1 MSFGSS
7 MRFEVGGQAGKPAI
21 FWDQGKKPNKTR
33 KFGYKSKDM
42 RHPIRSNP
50 NDGDPF
56 EEEVYVYRHD
66 NTTSKPDMVNAT
78 ADKKP
83 PNPPRPEKDFIRRNR
98 ERYAEKKKKQA
109 NDVKVEHPM
118 ANTVTLTQDQL
129 NAILASVGKMAS
141 GKENALRIS
150 IDKDNNEI
158 SIADAETEKTDQQK
172 ASPREEDKE
181 KKEEGSIFSLLNASK
196 KDDGQ
201 VSSRKLRAGHVSPR
215 RRDGRRQHRRR
226 DDDAS
231 ESVLSVKEKGRKSQG
246 GKSNKSDKKVVES
259 ESGDSQGKEKSDVT
273 KSDDAKGDNH
283 EAKGDN
289 KEDKQEGGDHV
300 LFYES
305 PRVPWKHMTV
315 AEKKRLQWARERAEL
330 VQNYDP
336 WGRPGA
342 GAPLRTSGG
351 DVLADFN
358 TRKDELNKSVENLPE
373 KKQTAA
379 ATDTHQTV
387 ADSKQTPHQ
396 TVRDTKQ
403 TPTADKSKDKVGQD
417 RGGAH
422 SILEGKV
429 VLAGFVIDEDKVLT
443 AKQSEKKKWLEELER
458 QREEQ
463 RLKKQKSKERDK
475 AGLDDTWADRFGS
488 YKPAPLPEQETVV
501 LVIDKRSSHLESSSA
516 PDIADSQPA
525 AVRSSFKVGKA
536 TPSDEKILK
545 DKQDEKRRWL
555 QDLEKQ
561 MEENK
566 ARKLRDKE
574 RDAEAETWADRFTQN
589 INQSA
594 LDNSDLQDT
603 IGRVS
608 DLQNTVGRVSD
619 LQNNVGR
626 VSDLPDNGGR
636 VSSAP
641 QVSARDADDMSYL
654 RGQNVMIDPITR
666 KELELKK
673 EKYVHHQEA
682 LRMQIE
688 EKERRKREERERK
701 MREEMEEEMKMKS
714 ERDNLQNQFDNEQ
727 QKIRQKE
734 EARQR
739 RINELKMA
747 MDEAQE
753 KAQQEKLIKKMEHL
767 RQGGHDISHLKAHL
781 DEPDARQSVLS
792 DLSDPVVSA
801 RSLPAMSPRVQQ
813 VEPVH
818 VPSLNLTS
826 RQSHDS
832 SNTKYGLPE
841 ISSRTVDLPHPVVG
855 SHDPY
860 TENRVLTPS
869 RYRHPSQPPRPDPS
883 SPRREIGTQT
893 LGQEEVMRERQAEK
907 TKKVRVISAKKED
920 KAELKR
926 GRQRE
931 RVAKEHQGDK
941 TKWNYQNPKLRRNVK
956 QSERDP
962 FYEKKRQRSEERR
975 KKRGKELLALVE
987 LNKPIIPDQV
997 GSNRSRG
1004 PSPNKEGYS
1013 PRNEYDTKYRSLSPD
1028 RQNVKRRNNNSLSPH
1043 RSQERMRGGQSPGR
1057 RRSPSPPIP
1066 TLRTNEVSGLSPPVP
1081 ALRHKR
1087 DVGRGTQVL
1096 RLDNGYENSYDNDQY
1111 SYSNYNPP
1119 ASDRKSKQGHYLDRN
1134 PIEAPV
1140 DGGDFVPF
1148 TRTTEILDPARAVE
1162 PMQLSR
1168 ENSKIKK
1175 GRKAYVE
1182 NHNPGSYGRSVE
1194 NLHDKTDKNDPILN
1208 PDLVK
1213 GHPTARQ
1220 DMILQQLSTLK
1231 KSLMQKRREV
1241 ETCMSPSDLER

>member
-1 MSFGSS
+1 MSFGSA
-7 MRFEVGGQAGKPAI
+7 MRFEVGGQGGKPAI
-21 FWDQGKKPNKTR
+21 FWDQGKKPKKTR
-33 KFGYKSKDM
+33 KFGYKSKDL

-50 NDGDPF
+50 NGGAPS

-66 NTTSKPDMVNAT
+66 NNTTSKPDKVNAT
-78 ADKKP
+78 DKKP

-98 ERYAEKKKKQA
+98 ERYVEKKKKQA
-109 NDVKVEHPM
+109 NDMKADHPM

-129 NAILASVGKMAS
+129 NAILASVGKLAS

-150 IDKDNNEI
+150 IDKENNEI

-181 KKEEGSIFSLLNASK
+181 KVEEGTISSLLNASK
-196 KDDGQ
+196 KDTDDGQ

-215 RRDGRRQHRRR
+215 RRDGRRQHRRQ
-226 DDDAS
+226 DNDTS

-246 GKSNKSDKKVVES
+246 GKSDKSGKKVVES
-259 ESGDSQGKEKSDVT
+259 VKSGSEDSQGKEKSDVT
-273 KSDDAKGDNH
+273 KSD

-289 KEDKQEGGDHV
+289 QEAKGGNQEDKQDGGDHV

-358 TRKDELNKSVENLPE
+358 TRKDELNQSVENLPE

-379 ATDTHQTV
+379 AAPAPAPDTHQTV
-387 ADSKQTPHQ
+387 ADS
-396 TVRDTKQ
+396 KQ

-417 RGGAH
+417 RGGVH
-422 SILEGKV
+422 SVLEGKV

-443 AKQSEKKKWLEELER
+443 AKQNEKKKWLEELER

-475 AGLDDTWADRFGS
+475 GGLDDTWADRFGS

-516 PDIADSQPA
+516 PDIADSQHA
-525 AVRSSFKVGKA
+525 AVRSSFKVGHA
-536 TPSDEKILK
+536 APSDEKILK
-545 DKQDEKRRWL
+545 DKQEEKRRWL

-594 LDNSDLQDT
+594 LDNSD
-603 IGRVS
+603 V
-608 DLQNTVGRVSD
+608 QNTVGQASY
-619 LQNNVGR
+619 
-626 VSDLPDNGGR
+626 LPDNGGR

-641 QVSARDADDMSYL
+641 QVSARDANDMSYL

-673 EKYVHHQEA
+673 QKYIHHQEA
-682 LRMQIE
+682 LRLQIE

-767 RQGGHDISHLKAHL
+767 RQGGHDITHLKAHL
-781 DEPDARQSVLS
+781 D
-792 DLSDPVVSA
+792 
-801 RSLPAMSPRVQQ
+801 AMSPRVQQ
-813 VEPVH
+813 VEPGH

-869 RYRHPSQPPRPDPS
+869 RYRHPSHPPRPDPS

-893 LGQEEVMRERQAEK
+893 LVEDVSEKFGERREISEVGIEFKEEVMRETQAEK
-907 TKKVRVISAKKED
+907 TKKVRVISAKKEA
-920 KAELKR
+920 KVELKR

-931 RVAKEHQGDK
+931 RVAKGHQGDK
-941 TKWNYQNPKLRRNVK
+941 AKWNYQNQTFRRNVK

-962 FYEKKRQRSEERR
+962 FFEKKRQRSEERR
-975 KKRGKELLALVE
+975 AKRGRELLALVE

-997 GSNRSRG
+997 GSNRSRD
-1004 PSPNKEGYS
+1004 PSPHKEGYS
-1013 PRNEYDTKYRSLSPD
+1013 PRNEYDTKNRSLSPE
-1028 RQNVKRRNNNSLSPH
+1028 RQNVKRRDNKSLSPH
-1043 RSQERMRGGQSPGR
+1043 RSQDRNKGGQSPGR

-1066 TLRTNEVSGLSPPVP
+1066 ALRTNEVSGLSPPVP

-1119 ASDRKSKQGHYLDRN
+1119 ASDRKSKQGHYHDRN

-1168 ENSKIKK
+1168 ENTKIKK
-1175 GRKAYVE
+1175 GRKAYIE

-1213 GHPTARQ
+1213 SHPTARQ

>member
-1 MSFGSS
+1 
-7 MRFEVGGQAGKPAI
+7 MRFEVGGEGGKPAI
-21 FWDQGKKPNKTR
+21 FWDQGKKPQNTR
-33 KFGYKSKDM
+33 KFGYKNKEL
-42 RHPIRSNP
+42 RHPIRSQP
-50 NDGDPF
+50 NDGGPL
-56 EEEVYVYRHD
+56 EEDVFVYRHVS
-66 NTTSKPDMVNAT
+66 NTTSQPDKVMVA

-83 PNPPRPEKDFIRRNR
+83 QNPVRPEKDFIRRNR
-98 ERYAEKKKKQA
+98 ERYAEKKKRQA
-109 NDVKVEHPM
+109 DTVKTEHPM

-150 IDKDNNEI
+150 IDKESNEI
-158 SIADAETEKTDQQK
+158 SIADADVEKTDQQK

-181 KKEEGSIFSLLNASK
+181 KKDGAEEEATIFSLLNASK
-196 KDDGQ
+196 KGSDNGQ
-201 VSSRKLRAGHVSPR
+201 VTIRKLRVGHVSPR

-226 DDDAS
+226 EDDVS
-231 ESVLSVKEKGRKSQG
+231 ESVISVKEKGRESRRGKSKKSDKSQA
-246 GKSNKSDKKVVES
+246 SDKKVVES
-259 ESGDSQGKEKSDVT
+259 VKSETGESQEKEKSDVT
-273 KSDDAKGDNH
+273 KSD

-289 KEDKQEGGDHV
+289 QEAKGGNQEDKQEGGDHV

-315 AEKKRLQWARERAEL
+315 AERKRLQWARERAEL
-330 VQNYDP
+330 EQNYDP

-358 TRKDELNKSVENLPE
+358 TRKDDLNKSVENLPD
-373 KKQTAA
+373 KKQTATA
-379 ATDTHQTV
+379 ETKQIAT
-387 ADSKQTPHQ
+387 ADSSRVT
-396 TVRDTKQ
+396 
-403 TPTADKSKDKVGQD
+403 DKVGGQD
-417 RGGAH
+417 RRALH

-429 VLAGFVIDEDKVLT
+429 VVAGFVIDEDKIVT
-443 AKQSEKKKWLEELER
+443 AKQREKKQWLEELER

-463 RLKKQKSKERDK
+463 RVKKQKSKERDK
-475 AGLDDTWADRFGS
+475 TGLDDTWADRFGS
-488 YKPAPLPEQETVV
+488 YKPAPLPEQDTVV
-501 LVIDKRSSHLESSSA
+501 LVIDKRSSHQESSSA
-516 PDIADSQPA
+516 PDFADSQHA
-525 AVRSSFKVGKA
+525 AVRSSFKVGHA
-536 TPSDEKILK
+536 APSDEKILK
-545 DKQDEKRRWL
+545 DKQQEKRRWL
-555 QDLEKQ
+555 EDLEKQ

-566 ARKLRDKE
+566 ARKMRDKE
-574 RDAEAETWADRFTQN
+574 RDAEGDTWADRFTQN
-589 INQSA
+589 VNQSA
-594 LDNSDLQDT
+594 LDYTERGSDRQDHA
-603 IGRVS
+603 
-608 DLQNTVGRVSD
+608 
-619 LQNNVGR
+619 GR
-626 VSDLPDNGGR
+626 VSDLPDNAGR

-641 QVSARDADDMSYL
+641 QVSARDDGDMTHL
-654 RGQNVMIDPITR
+654 RGQNVMVDPITR

-673 EKYVHHQEA
+673 QKYMHHQEA
-682 LRMQIE
+682 LRSQIE
-688 EKERRKREERERK
+688 EKERLKREERQRK
-701 MREEMEEEMKMKS
+701 MREEMEEEWKMKN
-714 ERDNLQNQFDNEQ
+714 ERDNMQSQFNTEQ

-767 RQGGHDISHLKAHL
+767 RQGGHDVSHLQAHL

-801 RSLPAMSPRVQQ
+801 RSLPAMTPHVHQG
-813 VEPVH
+813 EPVH

-832 SNTKYGLPE
+832 SNIKYGLPE

-860 TENRVLTPS
+860 MENRVLTPS
-869 RYRHPSQPPRPDPS
+869 RYRQPSQPPRPDPT
-883 SPRREIGTQT
+883 SPRREFGTQT
-893 LGQEEVMRERQAEK
+893 IEGDMSEKIGERRREISEVGIEFKEEMMIERRAER
-907 TKKVRVISAKKED
+907 TKKVRVVSAEKEV

-926 GRQRE
+926 GRQKE
-931 RVAKEHQGDK
+931 RVANGRQGGK
-941 TKWNYQNPKLRRNVK
+941 SKWNYQNPKLRRNVK

-962 FYEKKRQRSEERR
+962 FYERKRQRSEERR
-975 KKRGKELLALVE
+975 AKRGKELLALVE
-987 LNKPIIPDQV
+987 LNKPIIPDHV

-1004 PSPNKEGYS
+1004 PSPHKDGYS
-1013 PRNEYDTKYRSLSPD
+1013 PRNEYEANYRSVSPD
-1028 RQNVKRRNNNSLSPH
+1028 RQNVRRRDNNSLSPN
-1043 RSQERMRGGQSPGR
+1043 RSRERMRGGQSPVR

-1087 DVGRGTQVL
+1087 DVGRGALVL
-1096 RLDNGYENSYDNDQY
+1096 RLDNGYDNSYDNDQH

-1119 ASDRKSKQGHYLDRN
+1119 ASDRKSKQGHYHDRN

-1148 TRTTEILDPARAVE
+1148 TRTTEILDPAKAVE
-1162 PMQLSR
+1162 PIHLSR
-1168 ENSKIKK
+1168 ENTKVKK

-1182 NHNPGSYGRSVE
+1182 NHNPGSYGNRLE
-1194 NLHDKTDKNDPILN
+1194 NLHDRTDKNDPILN

>member
-1 MSFGSS
+1 MSFGSA
-7 MRFEVGGQAGKPAI
+7 MRFEVGGQGGKPAI
-21 FWDQGKKPNKTR
+21 FWDQGKKPKKTR
-33 KFGYKSKDM
+33 KFGYKSKDL

-50 NDGDPF
+50 NGGAPS

-66 NTTSKPDMVNAT
+66 NNTTSKPDKVNAT
-78 ADKKP
+78 DKKP

-98 ERYAEKKKKQA
+98 ERYVEKKKKQA
-109 NDVKVEHPM
+109 NDMKADHPM

-129 NAILASVGKMAS
+129 NAILASVGKLAS

-150 IDKDNNEI
+150 IDKENNEI

-181 KKEEGSIFSLLNASK
+181 KVEEGTISSLLNASK
-196 KDDGQ
+196 KDTDDGQ
-201 VSSRKLRAGHVSPR
+201 
-215 RRDGRRQHRRR
+215 DN
-226 DDDAS
+226 DTS

-246 GKSNKSDKKVVES
+246 GKSDKSGKKVVES
-259 ESGDSQGKEKSDVT
+259 VKSGSEDSQGKEKSDVT
-273 KSDDAKGDNH
+273 KSD

-289 KEDKQEGGDHV
+289 QEAKGGNQEDKQDGGDHV

-358 TRKDELNKSVENLPE
+358 TRKDELNQSVENLPE

-379 ATDTHQTV
+379 AAPAPAPDTHQTV
-387 ADSKQTPHQ
+387 ADSKQTP
-396 TVRDTKQ
+396 
-403 TPTADKSKDKVGQD
+403 TADKSKDK
-417 RGGAH
+417 
-422 SILEGKV
+422 
-429 VLAGFVIDEDKVLT
+429 GFVIDEDKVLT
-443 AKQSEKKKWLEELER
+443 AKQNEKKKWLEELER

-475 AGLDDTWADRFGS
+475 GGLDDTWADRFGS

-516 PDIADSQPA
+516 PDIADSQHA
-525 AVRSSFKVGKA
+525 AVRSSFKVGHA
-536 TPSDEKILK
+536 APSDEKILK
-545 DKQDEKRRWL
+545 DKQEEKRRWL

-594 LDNSDLQDT
+594 LDNSD
-603 IGRVS
+603 V
-608 DLQNTVGRVSD
+608 QNTVGQASY
-619 LQNNVGR
+619 
-626 VSDLPDNGGR
+626 LPDNGGR

-641 QVSARDADDMSYL
+641 QVSARDANDMSYL

-673 EKYVHHQEA
+673 QKYIHHQEA
-682 LRMQIE
+682 LRLQIE

-767 RQGGHDISHLKAHL
+767 RQGGHDITHLKAHL
-781 DEPDARQSVLS
+781 D
-792 DLSDPVVSA
+792 
-801 RSLPAMSPRVQQ
+801 AMSPRVQQ
-813 VEPVH
+813 VEPGH

-860 TENRVLTPS
+860 TENRVLTPMEDVS
-869 RYRHPSQPPRPDPS
+869 EKFGE
-883 SPRREIGTQT
+883 RREISEVGIEFK
-893 LGQEEVMRERQAEK
+893 EEVMRETQAEK
-907 TKKVRVISAKKED
+907 TKKVRVISAKKEA
-920 KAELKR
+920 KVELKR

-931 RVAKEHQGDK
+931 RVAKGHQGDK
-941 TKWNYQNPKLRRNVK
+941 AKWNYQNQTFRRNVK

-962 FYEKKRQRSEERR
+962 FFEKKRQRSEERR
-975 KKRGKELLALVE
+975 AKRGRELLALVE

-997 GSNRSRG
+997 GSNRSRD
-1004 PSPNKEGYS
+1004 PSPHKEGYS
-1013 PRNEYDTKYRSLSPD
+1013 PRNEYDTKNRSLSPE
-1028 RQNVKRRNNNSLSPH
+1028 RQNVKRRDNKSLSPH
-1043 RSQERMRGGQSPGR
+1043 RSQDRNKGGQSPGR

-1066 TLRTNEVSGLSPPVP
+1066 ALRTNEVSGLSPPVP

-1119 ASDRKSKQGHYLDRN
+1119 ASDRKSKQGHYHDRN

-1168 ENSKIKK
+1168 ENTKIKK
-1175 GRKAYVE
+1175 GRKAYIE

-1213 GHPTARQ
+1213 SHPTARQ